1 MNAAVNLA
9 DSSESLRGGRLRFV
23 LGMLQMALAV
33 VAMVLLFT
41 VGVTPLSLAAVVLA
55 SLLTSLSVMLFGSR
69 RSDRRDRLWSASA
82 SSRHVAWC

>member
-1 MNAAVNLA
+1 MRARPITTAVHSANSA
-9 DSSESLRGGRLRFV
+9 ESLRWARVRFA

-41 VGVTPLSLAAVVLA
+41 AGVTPLSLGAVVLA

-69 RSDRRDRLWSASA
+69 RSQRRARS
-82 SSRHVAWC
+82 

>member
-1 MNAAVNLA
+1 MNARVNSA
-9 DSSESLRGGRLRFV
+9 DSSESFRWGPVRFV

-33 VAMVLLFT
+33 VAMALLFT

-69 RSDRRDRLWSASA
+69 RSERRDR
-82 SSRHVAWC
+82 V

>member
-1 MNAAVNLA
+1 VITSMRARPMNAAVHSA
-9 DSSESLRGGRLRFV
+9 DSSESFHWGRLHFV

-69 RSDRRDRLWSASA
+69 RSERRDRL
-82 SSRHVAWC
+82 